1 MKYMAIILFIKIY
14 NLTDRKFI
22 KGANMN
28 NLEKLREAMEKE
40 SIDYYII
47 PSSDSHQSE
56 YVAEHFKGREFI
68 SGFTGSAG
76 VLLVGLKEAF
86 LWTDGRYFIQAERE
100 LNGSGIS
107 LMKMRT
113 PGYPTIEEWIKKNIK
128 SEKTLGFDG
137 RLFSV
142 NQYNGFLDISKENNF
157 SINMDNDL
165 LKNIWE
171 ARPELPKSKIFL
183 HEEVYSG
190 KYASEKLQEVRKHM
204 KEKDAKNY
212 IISSLDDIAWLCNIR
227 GNDVKFNPV
236 ALSYVLIN
244 ENYANLYINN
254 DKIDDNT
261 KEKLKNEGFEVYE
274 YDKIEES
281 VNLIKDTTIIDP
293 NKLNAK
299 IYSCLSS
306 DVKIINE
313 MNITTKLKAIK
324 NEVEIANTEKSQVRD
339 GVAMVKFIKWL
350 KNTLGKEK
358 ITEISASKKL
368 TEFRSKGENYK
379 GDSFGT
385 IAGYKKHAAMM
396 HYSATEATDYE
407 LKQEGM
413 FLVDSGGQ
421 YLDGTT
427 DITRTFI
434 LGSITEEEKR
444 DFTLVLKGH
453 IALSTVKFLKG
464 TTGVNLD
471 ILARR
476 PLWNYGIDYKC
487 GTGHGVGYFLNV
499 HEGPQGIRPD
509 GNSTVLKPGMII
521 TNEPGV
527 YKEGKHGIR
536 IENTLL
542 VVKDI
547 NSEEFGEFY
556 KFKTI
561 SYCPIDL
568 NGVVIEMLTNEE
580 RDWLN
585 NYHKIVFEKLSPYLD
600 DEEIE
605 FLKVQTREI

>member
-1 MKYMAIILFIKIY
+1 MAIILFIKIY
-14 NLTDRKFI
+14 NLTDLKFI

-28 NLEKLREAMEKE
+28 NLEKLREAMEE
-40 SIDYYII
+40 ENIDYYII

-128 SEKTLGFDG
+128 TEKTLGFDG

-142 NQYNGFLDISKENNF
+142 NQYKGFLDISKENNF

-190 KYASEKLQEVRKHM
+190 KYASEKLQEVRKHI

-261 KEKLKNEGFEVYE
+261 KEKLKNEGFEIYE
-274 YDKIEES
+274 YDEIEEH
-281 VNLIKDTTIIDP
+281 VKLIEDTTIIDP

-350 KNTLGKEK
+350 KDTLGKEK

-385 IAGYKKHAAMM
+385 IAGYKEHAAMM

-434 LGSITEEEKR
+434 LGNITEEEKR

-453 IALSTVKFLKG
+453 IALSTAKFLKG

-499 HEGPQGIRPD
+499 HEGPQGIRPE

-585 NYHKIVFEKLSPYLD
+585 NYHKIVFEKLSPYLN

>member
-1 MKYMAIILFIKIY
+1 MAIILFIKIY
-14 NLTDRKFI
+14 NLTDLKFI

-40 SIDYYII
+40 NIDYYII

-128 SEKTLGFDG
+128 TEKTLGFDG

-142 NQYNGFLDISKENNF
+142 NQYKGFLDISKENNF

-190 KYASEKLQEVRKHM
+190 KYASEKLQEVRKHI

-261 KEKLKNEGFEVYE
+261 KEKLKNEGFEIYE
-274 YDKIEES
+274 YDEIEEH
-281 VNLIKDTTIIDP
+281 VKLIEDTTIIDP

-306 DVKIINE
+306 DVKIINQ

-350 KNTLGKEK
+350 KDTLGKEK

-385 IAGYKKHAAMM
+385 IAGYKEHAAMM

-434 LGSITEEEKR
+434 LGNITEEEKR

-453 IALSTVKFLKG
+453 IALSTAKFLKG

-499 HEGPQGIRPD
+499 HEGPQGIRPE

-585 NYHKIVFEKLSPYLD
+585 NYHKIVFEKLSPYLN

>member
-1 MKYMAIILFIKIY
+1 MAIILFIKIY
-14 NLTDRKFI
+14 NLTDLKFI

-40 SIDYYII
+40 NIDYYII

-128 SEKTLGFDG
+128 TEKTLGFDG

-142 NQYNGFLDISKENNF
+142 NQYKGFLDISKENNF

-190 KYASEKLQEVRKHM
+190 KYASEKLQEVRKHI

-261 KEKLKNEGFEVYE
+261 KEKLKNEGFEIYE
-274 YDKIEES
+274 YDEIEEH
-281 VNLIKDTTIIDP
+281 VKLIEDTTIIDP

-350 KNTLGKEK
+350 KDNLGKEK

-385 IAGYKKHAAMM
+385 IAGYKEHAAMM

-434 LGSITEEEKR
+434 LGNITEEEKR

-453 IALSTVKFLKG
+453 IALSTAKFLKG

-499 HEGPQGIRPD
+499 HEGPQGIRPE

-585 NYHKIVFEKLSPYLD
+585 NYHKIVFEKLSPYLN

>member
-1 MKYMAIILFIKIY
+1 MAIILFIKIY
-14 NLTDRKFI
+14 NLTDLKFI

-40 SIDYYII
+40 NIDYYII

-128 SEKTLGFDG
+128 SKKTLGFDG

-142 NQYNGFLDISKENNF
+142 NQYKGFLDISKENNF

-254 DKIDDNT
+254 AKIDDNT
-261 KEKLKNEGFEVYE
+261 KEKLKNEGFEIYE
-274 YDKIEES
+274 YDEIEEH
-281 VNLIKDTTIIDP
+281 VKLIEDRTIIDP

-306 DVKIINE
+306 DVKVINE

-350 KNTLGKEK
+350 KDTLGKEK

-385 IAGYKKHAAMM
+385 IAGYKEHAAMM

-434 LGSITEEEKR
+434 LGNITEEEKR

-453 IALSTVKFLKG
+453 IALSTAKFLKG

-499 HEGPQGIRPD
+499 HEGPQGIRPE

-585 NYHKIVFEKLSPYLD
+585 NYHKIVFEKLSPYLN

>member
-1 MKYMAIILFIKIY
+1 MAIILFIKIY
-14 NLTDRKFI
+14 NLTDLKFI

-28 NLEKLREAMEKE
+28 NLEKLREAMEE
-40 SIDYYII
+40 ENIDYYII

-128 SEKTLGFDG
+128 TEKTLGFDG

-142 NQYNGFLDISKENNF
+142 NQYKGFLDISKENNF

-190 KYASEKLQEVRKHM
+190 KYASEKLQEVRKHI

-254 DKIDDNT
+254 AKIDDNT
-261 KEKLKNEGFEVYE
+261 KEKLKNEGFEIYE
-274 YDKIEES
+274 YDEIEEH
-281 VNLIKDTTIIDP
+281 VKLIEDRTIIDP

-306 DVKIINE
+306 DVKVINE

-350 KNTLGKEK
+350 KDTLGKEK

-385 IAGYKKHAAMM
+385 IAGYKEHAAMM

-434 LGSITEEEKR
+434 LGNITEEEKR

-453 IALSTVKFLKG
+453 IALSTAKFLKG

-499 HEGPQGIRPD
+499 HEGPQGIRPE

-585 NYHKIVFEKLSPYLD
+585 NYHKIVFEKLSPYLN

>member
-1 MKYMAIILFIKIY
+1 MAIILFIKIY

-379 GDSFGT
+379 GDSFET
-385 IAGYKKHAAMM
+385 IAGYKEHAAMM

-499 HEGPQGIRPD
+499 HEGPQGIRPE

>member
-1 MKYMAIILFIKIY
+1 MAIILFIKIY
-14 NLTDRKFI
+14 NLTDLKFI

-28 NLEKLREAMEKE
+28 NLEKFREAMEKE
-40 SIDYYII
+40 NIDYYII

-128 SEKTLGFDG
+128 SKKTLGFDG

-142 NQYNGFLDISKENNF
+142 NQYKGFLDISKENNF

-254 DKIDDNT
+254 AKIDDNT
-261 KEKLKNEGFEVYE
+261 KEKLKNEGFEIYE
-274 YDKIEES
+274 YDEIEEH
-281 VNLIKDTTIIDP
+281 VKLIEDRTIIDP

-306 DVKIINE
+306 DVKVINE

-350 KNTLGKEK
+350 KDNLGKEK

-385 IAGYKKHAAMM
+385 IAGYKEHAAMM

-407 LKQEGM
+407 IKQEGM

-434 LGSITEEEKR
+434 LGNITEEEKR

-453 IALSTVKFLKG
+453 IDLSTAKFLKG

-499 HEGPQGIRPD
+499 HEGPQGIRPE

-585 NYHKIVFEKLSPYLD
+585 NYHKIVFEKLSPYLN

>member
-1 MKYMAIILFIKIY
+1 
-14 NLTDRKFI
+14 
-22 KGANMN
+22 MN
-28 NLEKLREAMEKE
+28 NLEKLRDVMRKE
-40 SIDYYII
+40 NIDYYII

-56 YVAEHFKGREFI
+56 YVAEHFKGRAFI

-76 VLLVGLKEAF
+76 VLLIGLKEAF
-86 LWTDGRYFIQAERE
+86 LWTDGRYFIQAEKE

-113 PGYPTIEEWIKKNIK
+113 TGYPTLEEWIKKNIE
-128 SEKTLGFDG
+128 SGEILGFNG

-142 NQYNGFLDISKENNF
+142 NQYKGFLEISEENNF
-157 SINMDNDL
+157 NINMDYDL
-165 LKNIWE
+165 LKDIW
-171 ARPELPKSKIFL
+171 ATRAELPKNKIFV
-183 HEEVYSG
+183 HDEIYAG

-204 KEKDAKNY
+204 KEKGAKNY

-244 ENYANLYINN
+244 EDYANLYINN
-254 DKIDDNT
+254 DKVDNDT
-261 KEKLKNEGFEVYE
+261 RKKLQNEGFEIYE
-274 YDKIEES
+274 YDEIEDH
-281 VNLIKDTTIIDP
+281 VKLINDTTIIDP

-299 IYSCLSS
+299 IYSCLSK
-306 DVKIINE
+306 DIKVINE
-313 MNITTKLKAIK
+313 INITTKLKAIK
-324 NEVEIANTEKSQVRD
+324 NKVEIANTEKSQVRD
-339 GVAMVKFIKWL
+339 GLAMVKFIKWL
-350 KNTLGKEK
+350 NDTLGKEK

-385 IAGYKKHAAMM
+385 IAGYKEHAAMM

-434 LGSITEEEKR
+434 LGNVTEEEKR

-453 IALSTVKFLKG
+453 IALSTAKFLKG

-471 ILARR
+471 VLARR

-499 HEGPQGIRPD
+499 HEGPQGIRPE
-509 GNSTVLKPGMII
+509 GNTTVLEPGMII

-542 VVKDI
+542 VVEDI
-547 NSEEFGEFY
+547 NSKEFGEFY

-568 NGVVIEMLTNEE
+568 NGVVVEMLTNEE
-580 RDWLN
+580 KDWLN
-585 NYHKIVFEKLSPYLD
+585 SYHKTVFEKLSPYLN
-600 DEEIE
+600 EEEKE
-605 FLKVQTREI
+605 FLKIQTREI

>member
-1 MKYMAIILFIKIY
+1 MAIILFIKIY
-14 NLTDRKFI
+14 NLTDLKFI

-28 NLEKLREAMEKE
+28 NLEKLREAMEE
-40 SIDYYII
+40 ENIDYYII

-128 SEKTLGFDG
+128 TEKTLGFDG

-142 NQYNGFLDISKENNF
+142 NQYKGFLDISKENNF

-261 KEKLKNEGFEVYE
+261 KEKLKNEGFEIYE
-274 YDKIEES
+274 YDEIEEH
-281 VNLIKDTTIIDP
+281 VKLIEDRTIIDP

-350 KNTLGKEK
+350 KDTLGKEK

-385 IAGYKKHAAMM
+385 IAGYKEHAAMM

-434 LGSITEEEKR
+434 LGNITEEEKR

-453 IALSTVKFLKG
+453 IALSTAKFLKG

-499 HEGPQGIRPD
+499 HEGPQGIRPE

-585 NYHKIVFEKLSPYLD
+585 NYHKIVFEKLSPYLN

>member
-1 MKYMAIILFIKIY
+1 MAIILFIKIY
-14 NLTDRKFI
+14 NLTDLKFI

-40 SIDYYII
+40 NIDYYII

-128 SEKTLGFDG
+128 TEKTLGFDG

-142 NQYNGFLDISKENNF
+142 NQYKGFLDISKENNF

-190 KYASEKLQEVRKHM
+190 KYASEKLQEVRKHI

-261 KEKLKNEGFEVYE
+261 KEKLKNEGFEIYE
-274 YDKIEES
+274 YDEIEEH
-281 VNLIKDTTIIDP
+281 VKLIEDTTIIDP

-350 KNTLGKEK
+350 KDTLGKEK

-385 IAGYKKHAAMM
+385 IAGYKEHAAMM

-434 LGSITEEEKR
+434 LGNITEEEKR

-453 IALSTVKFLKG
+453 IALSTAKFLKG

-499 HEGPQGIRPD
+499 HEGPQGIRPE

-542 VVKDI
+542 VVKEI

-585 NYHKIVFEKLSPYLD
+585 NYHKIVFEKLSPYLN

>member
-1 MKYMAIILFIKIY
+1 MAIILFIKIY
-14 NLTDRKFI
+14 NLTDLKFI

-40 SIDYYII
+40 NIDYYII

-128 SEKTLGFDG
+128 TEKTLGFDG

-142 NQYNGFLDISKENNF
+142 NQYKGFLDISKENNF

-190 KYASEKLQEVRKHM
+190 KYASEKLQEVRKHI

-261 KEKLKNEGFEVYE
+261 KEKLKNEGFEIYE
-274 YDKIEES
+274 YDEIEEH
-281 VNLIKDTTIIDP
+281 VKLIEDTTIIDP

-350 KNTLGKEK
+350 KDTLGKEK

-385 IAGYKKHAAMM
+385 IAGYKEHAAMM

-434 LGSITEEEKR
+434 LGNITEEEKR

-453 IALSTVKFLKG
+453 IALSTAKFLKG

-499 HEGPQGIRPD
+499 HEGPQGIRPE

-585 NYHKIVFEKLSPYLD
+585 NYHKIVFEKLSPYLN

>member
-1 MKYMAIILFIKIY
+1 
-14 NLTDRKFI
+14 
-22 KGANMN
+22 MN

-40 SIDYYII
+40 NIDYYII

-128 SEKTLGFDG
+128 SKKTLGFDG

-142 NQYNGFLDISKENNF
+142 NQYKGFLDISKENNF

-183 HEEVYSG
+183 HGEVYCG

-261 KEKLKNEGFEVYE
+261 KEKLKNEGFEIYE
-274 YDKIEES
+274 YDEIEEH
-281 VNLIKDTTIIDP
+281 VKLIEDRTIIDP

-306 DVKIINE
+306 DVKVINE

-350 KNTLGKEK
+350 KDNLGKEK

-385 IAGYKKHAAMM
+385 IAGYKEHAAMM

-434 LGSITEEEKR
+434 LGNITEEEKR

-453 IALSTVKFLKG
+453 IALSTAKFLKG

-499 HEGPQGIRPD
+499 HEGPQGIRPE

-580 RDWLN
+580 KDWLN
-585 NYHKIVFEKLSPYLD
+585 NYHKIVFEKLSPYLN

>member
-1 MKYMAIILFIKIY
+1 MAIILFIKIY

-40 SIDYYII
+40 NIDYYII

-76 VLLVGLKEAF
+76 VLLVGLKESF

-142 NQYNGFLDISKENNF
+142 NQYKGFLDISKENNF

-236 ALSYVLIN
+236 SLSYVLIN

-261 KEKLKNEGFEVYE
+261 KEELKNEGFEIYE
-274 YDKIEES
+274 YDEIEEH
-281 VNLIKDTTIIDP
+281 VKLIEDTTIIDP

-350 KNTLGKEK
+350 KDTLGKEK

-385 IAGYKKHAAMM
+385 IAGYKEHAAMM

-407 LKQEGM
+407 LKQECM

-434 LGSITEEEKR
+434 LGNITEEEKR

-453 IALSTVKFLKG
+453 IALSTAKFLNG

-499 HEGPQGIRPD
+499 HEGPQGIRPE
-509 GNSTVLKPGMII
+509 GNLTVLKPGMII

-568 NGVVIEMLTNEE
+568 NGVVVEMLTNEE

-585 NYHKIVFEKLSPYLD
+585 NYHKIVFEKLSPYLN